1 VLPVS
6 SSPSI
11 NDGVGG
17 ADAGAIFAVDP
28 GASAEKIDCD
38 TSESSTEARFWLF
51 ENLVTNENTKRK
63 KQRERQ
69 L

>member
-1 VLPVS
+1 VLPAS
-6 SSPSI
+6 SSSSI

-17 ADAGAIFAVDP
+17 ADA

-38 TSESSTEARFWLF
+38 TSESSTVARFWLF
-51 ENLVTNENTKRK
+51 ENLDTNENTKK
-63 KQRERQ
+63 KEQRERQ